1 MDTKRRAWLTRLGA
15 AAAGGRADL
24 LDGLFPEA
32 LAGGVPAGD
41 LKETILQAVLFGGY
55 PRAID
60 AFGRLERCLPEAGA
74 PPVEPDAED
83 IEARGRA
90 LFSKIYGEHTDRVLR
105 KLRGFHPD
113 FERAILRD
121 AYGRVLA
128 RPFLPVLERELIAV
142 AMLAALGLPRPL
154 YAHVRG
160 ASRVGA
166 TREQVH
172 AAIEAAKGIAPD
184 EALARAHTVADEFLG

>member
-1 MDTKRRAWLTRLGA
+1 MDTKRPAWLTRLGA
-15 AAAGGRADL
+15 AVAGGRADL
-24 LDGLFPEA
+24 LDALFPEA

-41 LKETILQAVLFGGY
+41 LKETILQAVLFAGY

-60 AFGRLERCLPEAGA
+60 AFGRLETCLSGA
-74 PPVEPDAED
+74 KPPPAEPDGED

-90 LFSKIYGEHTDRVLR
+90 LFSKIYGEHTDRVLE

-128 RPFLPVLERELIAV
+128 RPYLQVLERELIAI
-142 AMLAALGLPRPL
+142 AMLAALELPRPL
-154 YAHVRG
+154 HAHVRG
-160 ASRVGA
+160 AARVGA
-166 TREQVH
+166 TRDQIH
-172 AAIEAAKGIAPD
+172 AAIDAAKGVAND
-184 EALARAHTVADEFLG
+184 EALARGHAVADKFLG

>member
-32 LAGGVPAGD
+32 LAGGVPVAD
-41 LKETILQAVLFGGY
+41 LKETILQAVLFAGY

-60 AFGRLERCLPEAGA
+60 AFGRLERCLSGA
-74 PPVEPDAED
+74 DAPRVEPDAGD

-90 LFSKIYGEHTDRVLR
+90 LFSKIYGENTDRVLG
-105 KLRGFHPD
+105 KLRRFHPD

-128 RPFLPVLERELIAV
+128 RPFLPVLERELVAV
-142 AMLAALGLPRPL
+142 AMLAALELPRPL
-154 YAHVRG
+154 HAHVRG
-160 ASRVGA
+160 CARVGA
-166 TREQVH
+166 THEQIH
-172 AAIEAAKGIAPD
+172 AAIDAAKGIASA
-184 EALARAHTVADEFLG
+184 EALARAHAVARSFQL